1 LKRIAYF
8 LSVLFHPL
16 ILQSYAFGIIF
27 LTIPYMFGNY
37 NKAAQGIIVVRAFI
51 NTFLFPVLCIL
62 LLKQLGYVKTLNMEE
77 KQERII
83 PLICC
88 MVFYFWSFMVYRKT
102 DEPVIL
108 NTALLGS
115 CVTLA
120 AVFFINIFRK
130 ISIHTAGMGCLI
142 GLMLGNALFSTY
154 NLIWVLLLTLLVA
167 GLIGSGRLFLKS
179 HEDKEIYLGYFVGFV
194 AQMIAFRFM

>member
-1 LKRIAYF
+1 MKRLAYL

-16 ILQSYAFGIIF
+16 ILPTYAFAIIV
-27 LTIPYMFGNY
+27 LTNPFIFGNY
-37 NKAAQGIIVVRAFI
+37 NYAAQWIIVVRAFI

-62 LLKQLGYVKTLNMEE
+62 LLKQLGYVKSLNMEE
-77 KQERII
+77 KQDRII
-83 PLICC
+83 PYICC
-88 MVFYFWSFMVYRKT
+88 MVFYFWSFMVYRKS

-154 NLIWVLLLTLLVA
+154 NLIWVLLLTCVTA
-167 GLIGSGRLFLKS
+167 GVIGSSRMFLKA